1 LLTDPKLRSQV
12 DALWD
17 KFWTGGLT
25 NPLDAIEQ
33 FSYLLFLKRL
43 DDRENAAE
51 RQAKRKGTA
60 YQAQVKKEMRWS
72 VWKQMKAEDMLKH
85 LKSVVF
91 PQLASLAKDESS
103 FGEYM
108 RGAECKINKPSLLVE
123 AVNLIDQMEIS
134 QQNQDVQG
142 DLYEYL
148 LSHLSI
154 AGRNGQFRTPR
165 HIIRMMVQMLDPKP
179 KERIGDLAAGTG
191 GFLIN
196 AHQHILEKA
205 TSKDILEFDADG
217 SAHHLIGDLLK
228 DDERKFMKSKK
239 YLRGFDNDSG
249 MTMLRIGSM
258 NLMLHGIQE
267 PQFFYMDTLSKGYEG
282 AGEYDVILMNPPF
295 KGAVDKGDVHPDL
308 PGDTTKSELL
318 FLHLILRALDMGGR
332 AAVIV
337 PDGVLFGSSRAH
349 VELRKRL
356 IEENRLDGVVSMPSG
371 VFKPYAGVSTAVLL
385 FTRGAQTERIWFYD
399 MAHDGFSLDDKRVK
413 IEENDIPD
421 VIGCWQN
428 RFDKKFNEKRE
439 KRIGELRELLAPLKA
454 ERLTLLAEIN
464 RLQFESVIAPPP
476 PSPPPSLRDTSP
488 KFDLKTL
495 GDDNKVAVEFG
506 GGREGAELSA
516 AQARLS
522 ELESQISAPQSELD
536 RLTRQFWVTKE
547 QVCKGGASLRPN
559 YDLSASRYRQ
569 VDADAVYHE
578 KPSVTLERLARLE
591 SVMLDEIKEL
601 GKLVNGK

>member
-1 LLTDPKLRSQV
+1 MLTDPKLRSQV

-72 VWKQMKAEDMLKH
+72 IWKQMKAEEMLKH
-85 LKSVVF
+85 LKSVVY
-91 PQLASLAKDESS
+91 PKLASLSKEKDESS

-179 KERIGDLAAGTG
+179 KERVGDLAAGTG

-217 SAHHLIGDLLK
+217 SAHPLIGDLLK
-228 DDERKFMKSKK
+228 DDERRFMKSKK

-308 PGDTTKSELL
+308 PSDTTKSELL

-349 VELRKRL
+349 VELRKRI

-371 VFKPYAGVSTAVLL
+371 VFKPYAGVSTAVLF
-385 FTRGAQTERIWFYD
+385 FTRGAQTKEIWFYD
-399 MAHDGFSLDDKRVK
+399 MAHDGFSLDDKRTKVD
-413 IEENDIPD
+413 ENDIPD
-421 VIGCWQN
+421 ILDCWKN
-428 RFDKKFNEKRE
+428 RLDSTFGAGRS
-439 KRIGELRELLAPLKA
+439 KRITDLRRELTPLKA
-454 ERLTLLAEIN
+454 ERLQLQAEIN
-464 RLQFESVIAPPP
+464 RLQFELALENV
-476 PSPPPSLRDTSP
+476 P
-488 KFDLKTL
+488 KA
-495 GDDNKVAVEFG
+495 GDDKTSNLQEAFG
-506 GGREGAELSA
+506 TVSTRLAELQSK
-516 AQARLS
+516 
-522 ELESQISAPQSELD
+522 IINPQSELD

-547 QVCKGGASLRPN
+547 QVKAN
-559 YDLSASRYRQ
+559 KYDLSASRYRQ
-569 VDADAVYHE
+569 VEADATYHE
-578 KPSVTLERLARLE
+578 LPFVTLERLARLE
-591 SVMLDEIKEL
+591 SVMLDEIREL
-601 GKLVNGK
+601 GKLVNGE

>member
-1 LLTDPKLRSQV
+1 MLTDPKLRSQV
-12 DALWD
+12 DTLWD

-51 RQAKRKGTA
+51 RQARRRGGA
-60 YQAQVKKEMRWS
+60 PLRPYLPKEMRWS
-72 VWKQMKAEDMLKH
+72 VWKQMKAEEMLKH

-91 PQLASLAKDESS
+91 PQLASLTDDESS
-103 FGEYM
+103 YGVYM

-123 AVNLIDQMEIS
+123 AVNLIDEMKIS
-134 QQNQDVQG
+134 EQNQDVQG

-179 KERIGDLAAGTG
+179 KERIGDLAAGTA
-191 GFLIN
+191 GFLVN
-196 AHQHILEKA
+196 AHQYILEKH
-205 TSKDILEFDADG
+205 TSAGILEYDAEG
-217 SAHHLIGDLLK
+217 QPQHLIGDQLSAA
-228 DDERKFMKSKK
+228 ERAFMSSKK

-258 NLMLHGIQE
+258 NLMLHGIQS
-267 PQFFYMDTLSKGYEG
+267 PQFFYMDTLSKGYDG
-282 AGEYDVILMNPPF
+282 AGEFDVILMNPPF

-308 PGDTTKSELL
+308 PSDTTKSELL

-349 VELRKRL
+349 VEIRKKI

-385 FTRGAQTERIWFYD
+385 FTKGAQTKDIWFYD

-413 IEENDIPD
+413 IEANDIPD
-421 VIGCWQN
+421 VVECWKH
-428 RFDKKFNEKRE
+428 RFDRKFRE
-439 KRIGELRELLAPLKA
+439 TRDWRIRELQAQLTPLKEERLKLQAEVNQLTFEQAINTSGNGDIASKLAEANGQVSSLQSQIAPL
-454 ERLTLLAEIN
+454 
-464 RLQFESVIAPPP
+464 
-476 PSPPPSLRDTSP
+476 
-488 KFDLKTL
+488 
-495 GDDNKVAVEFG
+495 
-506 GGREGAELSA
+506 
-516 AQARLS
+516 
-522 ELESQISAPQSELD
+522 QSEID
-536 RLTRQFWVTKE
+536 QLTRQFWVTKE
-547 QVCKGGASLRPN
+547 QVRANK

-569 VDADAVYHE
+569 VDADAAYHE
-578 KPSVTLERLARLE
+578 RPAVTLERLARLE
-591 SVMLDEIKEL
+591 SVMLDEIREL